1 MTRLFPSRDDQVP
14 SCYLYCLSST
24 SKQQTNYDCFSPKAN
39 FFPYSGN
46 ARPLLLLLLSKGA
59 SSCNLV
65 IFDKSSSHLSSKYNF
80 FPFFF
85 LFRKAKKVRRRRVS
99 TRLEF
104 ALMRIPLFTG
114 QHVFE
119 GPKQEE
125 GQLISGD
132 FHFRGKHT
140 HLSILPFFHYF
151 YKIDLWPSLL
161 KEDHHFMQIEFLGL
175 PQKYIGNWIGKMV
188 GAATV

>member
-1 MTRLFPSRDDQVP
+1 MTRSHHAISIALVLLQSSRPTTIVFRRRRTFFHILEMQDPFYYFCSLKEPLHAILLFLTRVVAIWAQN
-14 SCYLYCLSST
+14 T
-24 SKQQTNYDCFSPKAN
+24 I
-39 FFPYSGN
+39 FF
-46 ARPLLLLLLSKGA
+46 L
-59 SSCNLV
+59 
-65 IFDKSSSHLSSKYNF
+65 
-80 FPFFF
+80 FFF

-140 HLSILPFFHYF
+140 QLSILPFFHYF

-175 PQKYIGNWIGKMV
+175 PQKYIGNWIVKMV

>member
-1 MTRLFPSRDDQVP
+1 MTRSHHAISIALVLLQSSRPTTIVFRRRRTFFHILEMQDP
-14 SCYLYCLSST
+14 FILST
-24 SKQQTNYDCFSPKAN
+24 
-39 FFPYSGN
+39 
-46 ARPLLLLLLSKGA
+46 GA

-65 IFDKSSSHLSSKYNF
+65 IFDKSSHLSSKYSF

-85 LFRKAKKVRRRRVS
+85 LEASLVS

-104 ALMRIPLFTG
+104 ALMRMPLFTG

-140 HLSILPFFHYF
+140 QLSILPFFHYF

-175 PQKYIGNWIGKMV
+175 PQKYIGNWIVKMV